1 MKHAIVLSFG
11 VLTLL
16 CACGRRE
23 GLYADR
29 SVPVIAPAASAQSP
43 PRFVG
48 RWAASAAQ
56 CDKPLV
62 FAPRNLRSGLANCEF
77 DKVDPSSAGYA
88 ITAVC
93 GSGKGPIPARLIITT
108 PNESKISL
116 LTVSGGPFKDATA
129 LQRCPG

>member
-1 MKHAIVLSFG
+1 MKHALGLSF
-11 VLTLL
+11 VLLSL
-16 CACGRRE
+16 VCACGPRE
-23 GLYADR
+23 GIYADR
-29 SVPVIAPAASAQSP
+29 SVATIAPAASAETA

-62 FAPRNLRSGLANCEF
+62 FAPRKLSSGAANCEF

-93 GSGKGPIPARLIITT
+93 GSGMPARLIITT
-108 PNESKISL
+108 PDEANISL

>member
-1 MKHAIVLSFG
+1 MKHALGLSF
-11 VLTLL
+11 VLLTLL
-16 CACGRRE
+16 CACGRQQSI
-23 GLYADR
+23 YADR
-29 SVPVIAPAASAQSP
+29 SVATIAPAASAETA

-62 FAPRNLRSGLANCEF
+62 FAPRKLSSGGTNCEF

-93 GSGKGPIPARLIITT
+93 GSMPARLIITT
-108 PNESKISL
+108 PNESNISL